1 MNQFSNIDFEKLFY
15 SYFCLLEWIISSEFG
30 NIMVQQLYA
39 MWKMLIYARLYSTKK
54 CSYVIASYFGSSL
67 TFRPEDGSE
76 FAAVNLE
83 GDILE
88 DNSDPDASNQ
98 LLEAGPGLYLNKY
111 NFYII
116 YFVFNIFLSVQ

>member
-1 MNQFSNIDFEKLFY
+1 MNYFFRVWQYNGSSVVCNVENVNIRKTYL
-15 SYFCLLEWIISSEFG
+15 
-30 NIMVQQLYA
+30 
-39 MWKMLIYARLYSTKK
+39 TKK
-54 CSYVIASYFGSSL
+54 CSDVIASYFGSSL

-83 GDILE
+83 GDIFE

-111 NFYII
+111 NFYIL
-116 YFVFNIFLSVQ
+116 YFVFTTFLSVQ